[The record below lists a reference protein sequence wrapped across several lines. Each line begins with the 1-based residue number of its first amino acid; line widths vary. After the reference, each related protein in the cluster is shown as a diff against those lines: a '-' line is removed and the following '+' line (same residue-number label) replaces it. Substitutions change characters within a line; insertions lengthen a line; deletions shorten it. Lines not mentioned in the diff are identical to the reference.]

1 METKTKTT
9 TIIHSGARC
18 NVVLFF
24 LDAMQIHT
32 ADWFSPMSEKE
43 MFEKFSVDSERRDAT
58 KLKHNVRPTTMKN
71 AQWEAVQVNNYQ
83 TTLQLDRKYP
93 EFFESIED
101 YIKKFI
107 KTVPEVY
114 PYNTQEARGA
124 IDKIHREHSDILTT
138 TLYADVHLDKQRKE
152 SMETVKKKIIS
163 ADKRIF
169 DKMDRFA
176 SNKQLFVILWDFFNS
191 DNSYRTTKWTEQQN
205 KTSEYD
211 AWKKWTEL
219 IAEILYN
226 RSWYTDI
233 DVVLA
238 QWNHD
243 ENKLMYMR
251 DLLHYYFQNDDRIT
265 IKESQTNGRY
275 YYAWGD
281 NLLWFTHG
289 HLAKPSDLP
298 MLMNKEQKNAKHKE
312 WWTGHRHKDITQSFH
327 WMQVNTVWAVSSGG
341 DRNDKYWVDHINNQ
355 LFGVLY
361 HKKDWK
367 VAQFYEKI

>member
-1 METKTKTT
+1 
-9 TIIHSGARC
+9 
-18 NVVLFF
+18 
-24 LDAMQIHT
+24 MQIHT

-93 EFFESIED
+93 EFFESMEE

-124 IDKIHREHSDILTT
+124 IDKIHREHSDILNATF
-138 TLYADVHLDKQRKE
+138 YADVH
-152 SMETVKKKIIS
+152 
-163 ADKRIF
+163 F
-169 DKMDRFA
+169 D
-176 SNKQLFVILWDFFNS
+176 
-191 DNSYRTTKWTEQQN
+191 
-205 KTSEYD
+205 
-211 AWKKWTEL
+211 
-219 IAEILYN
+219 
-226 RSWYTDI
+226 
-233 DVVLA
+233 
-238 QWNHD
+238 
-243 ENKLMYMR
+243 
-251 DLLHYYFQNDDRIT
+251 
-265 IKESQTNGRY
+265 
-275 YYAWGD
+275 
-281 NLLWFTHG
+281 
-289 HLAKPSDLP
+289 KPSDLP